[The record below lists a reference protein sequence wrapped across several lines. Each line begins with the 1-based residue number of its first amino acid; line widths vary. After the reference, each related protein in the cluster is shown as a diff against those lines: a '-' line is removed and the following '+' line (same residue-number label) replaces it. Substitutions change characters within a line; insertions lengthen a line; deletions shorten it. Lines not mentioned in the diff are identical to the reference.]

1 MHHAGVHTVCVYD
14 LSMPVCCCVC
24 VQVLAVLQVL
34 MATVGVCVSQLA
46 GEDAEPHVKVSTHA
60 VHTLCHTVFK
70 KLTEDVLFDFV
81 STNK

>member
-1 MHHAGVHTVCVYD
+1 MCMIYQCLYAAV
-14 LSMPVCCCVC
+14 CVC
-24 VQVLAVLQVL
+24 VQVLAVLQVF